1 MSDSAGIKV
10 IGGSGE
16 SRTASPT
23 LAPSRTS
30 LDKEMREEKIPVT
43 RGSDDDDNDED
54 GIEDEEV
61 ENVKIEEIKAGE
73 ATAGRHSLSKVHT
86 SKSHAD
92 GALDTAQTTTREDGS
107 EYPTGTRLALIV
119 LALCL
124 TVFIMSLDNAII
136 ATAIPKITD
145 QFHSLE
151 DVGWYGSG
159 TYSRRFVVFF
169 LFVFFS
175 LSVLI
180 FFFLFPS
187 PLLSVFIVRAHLG
200 LITNSP
206 LPSPAYLL
214 TTAALQLLFGKFYS
228 HFSIKWVFLT
238 EIFIFEV
245 GSLICGVAQNS
256 VTLIMGRAIAG
267 LGAAGVFSG
276 SLIILAYSVPLEKR
290 PMYTGMI
297 GSMFGIASVG
307 GPLLGGVFTDTA
319 TWRWCFFINLP
330 IGAITLLVIYFFF
343 KDPENKE
350 QRPGPADPSAPRTL
364 WQTISPFD
372 PIGTAIFMPA
382 IICLLLALQWGG
394 SKYEWSNGRIIA
406 LFVLFG
412 VLIISF
418 LVVQYIQKDDATVP
432 LRIMK
437 KRSVWAAGLFAFA
450 IGASFTANVYFMP
463 MWFQAVKGASAIKSG
478 VMNLPLLISII
489 VMSVFAGGFISA
501 VGYYTPF
508 MIACSVLAPI
518 GFGLYTTFTPSESH
532 SKWIGYQVITG
543 CGMGLGMQQPLMAV
557 QTVLEMKDVPTGTS
571 VIVFLQ
577 TLGGAL
583 LVAICQNVFSNKLI
597 DSIEELVPGLDPAT
611 IVNSGATGFRKIV
624 SEADL
629 PGVIMSY
636 NNALT
641 QTFIACAALAALSVV
656 GALAVEWKSV
666 KGKNIE
672 PGLA

>member
-151 DVGWYGSG
+151 DVGWYGS
-159 TYSRRFVVFF
+159 
-169 LFVFFS
+169 
-175 LSVLI
+175 
-180 FFFLFPS
+180 
-187 PLLSVFIVRAHLG
+187 
-200 LITNSP
+200 
-206 LPSPAYLL
+206 AYLL